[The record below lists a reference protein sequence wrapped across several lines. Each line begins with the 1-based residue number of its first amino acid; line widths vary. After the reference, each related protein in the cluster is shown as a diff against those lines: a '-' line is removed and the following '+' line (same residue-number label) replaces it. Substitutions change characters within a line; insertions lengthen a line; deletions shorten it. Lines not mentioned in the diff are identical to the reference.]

1 MSMKRD
7 NNFNQ
12 NQIRGI
18 NLAVNATAK
27 TYPFIKGWKL
37 SKEYEKWSSGLY
49 ILLKV
54 EWNEVSKFYKQEWRG
69 RWKDIYDGG
78 ENLESS
84 LIYSYMFEGPSNGDE
99 DFESYIDESFK
110 ETKKINNLLN
120 SMYHA
125 LPEELQIET
134 TFYSMITNTNEK
146 YSTELYIERFVTE

>member
-27 TYPFIKGWKL
+27 TYPFIKGWEL
-37 SKEYEKWSSGLY
+37 SKDYEKWSSRLY

-54 EWNEVSKFYKQEWRG
+54 EWDEVAKFYKKE
-69 RWKDIYDGG
+69 WKDYWKNIYDNK

-84 LIYSYMFEGPSNGDE
+84 LIYSYMFVGPKNGDD
-99 DFESYIDESFK
+99 DFESFIDESFK
-110 ETKKINNLLN
+110 ETQKINKLLN
-120 SMYHA
+120 SMYHS

-134 TFYSMITNTNEK
+134 TFFSMITNTDEK
-146 YSTELYIERFVTE
+146 YSTEIYIEKFVTE